1 VVGLSWCEAVDGA
14 LFVAGGT
21 VFFLRGDGF
30 EIGGVVFGGHGDF
43 AEEELREAGV
53 AVEGVGA
60 LGVDVEEV

>member
-1 VVGLSWCEAVDGA
+1 M
-14 LFVAGGT
+14 
-21 VFFLRGDGF
+21 RGDGF